1 MSGSAMIFFF
11 LFAALLMG
19 VYIAMRRQLAPVKL
33 LSAGGVLGGI
43 ITMTLFGLS
52 QDVIFLHALLVGIL
66 LGGGM
71 SLAVLLL
78 ANYFLNQELRNGS
91 KRSA

>member
-1 MSGSAMIFFF
+1 MSGMIYFF

-19 VYIAMRRQLAPVKL
+19 VYIAMRRRLAPVKVL
-33 LSAGGVLGGI
+33 AAVGVFGGI
-43 ITMTLFGLS
+43 VTMTLFALN
-52 QDVIFLHALLVGIL
+52 QNVIWIHALLVGIL

-71 SLAVLLL
+71 SMAVIFM
-78 ANYFLNQELRNGS
+78 ANYFSNQELRSGS